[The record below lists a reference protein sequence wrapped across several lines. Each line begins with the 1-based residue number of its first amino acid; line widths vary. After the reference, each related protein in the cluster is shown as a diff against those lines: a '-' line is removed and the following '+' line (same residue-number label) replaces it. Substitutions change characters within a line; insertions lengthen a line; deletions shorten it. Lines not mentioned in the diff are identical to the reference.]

1 MLTGDIKWQLIA
13 KCRPE
18 LSARRAL
25 FFLRSDFKDI
35 ADYDQVGRALRELVQ
50 EGLLI
55 KIGYGLYARARIN
68 RITGNVMADNPSGSD
83 GVVIEAMEK
92 LGVEYQLDDLSRMN
106 LSGDSTQ
113 IPAKVKIIPKNTRFT
128 RKRAIGKQFVNA
140 VW

>member
-1 MLTGDIKWQLIA
+1 MTINRKVQTRVKRSKGSVFQ
-13 KCRPE
+13 
-18 LSARRAL
+18 
-25 FFLRSDFKDI
+25 RSDFKDI
-35 ADYDQVGRALRELVQ
+35 ADYDQVGRALRELVR

-68 RITGNVMADNPSGSD
+68 RITGNVMADNPSGPD

-113 IPAKVKIIPKNTRFT
+113 IPAKVKIIPKSTRFT
-128 RKRAIGKQFVNA
+128 RKIAIGTQFVNA
-140 VW
+140 V

>member
-1 MLTGDIKWQLIA
+1 MTINRKVQTRVKRSKG
-13 KCRPE
+13 
-18 LSARRAL
+18 SV
-25 FFLRSDFKDI
+25 FLRSDFKDI
-35 ADYDQVGRALRELVQ
+35 ADYNQVGRALRELVR

-68 RITGNVMADNPSGSD
+68 RITGNVMADNPSGPD

-113 IPAKVKIIPKNTRFT
+113 IPAKVKIIPKSTRFT
-128 RKRAIGKQFVNA
+128 RKIAIGTQFVNA
-140 VW
+140 V

>member
-1 MLTGDIKWQLIA
+1 MTINRKVQTRVMRSKG
-13 KCRPE
+13 
-18 LSARRAL
+18 SV
-25 FFLRSDFKDI
+25 FLRSDFKDI

-113 IPAKVKIIPKNTRFT
+113 IPAKVKIIPKKTRFT
-128 RKRAIGKQFVNA
+128 RKIAIGKQFVNA
-140 VW
+140 V

>member
-1 MLTGDIKWQLIA
+1 MTINRKVQTRVKRSKG
-13 KCRPE
+13 
-18 LSARRAL
+18 SV
-25 FFLRSDFKDI
+25 FLRSDFKDI

-50 EGLLI
+50 EVLLI

-128 RKRAIGKQFVNA
+128 RKITIGTQFVNA
-140 VW
+140 V

>member
-1 MLTGDIKWQLIA
+1 MTINRKVQTRVKRSKG
-13 KCRPE
+13 
-18 LSARRAL
+18 SV
-25 FFLRSDFKDI
+25 FLRSDFKDI

-68 RITGNVMADNPSGSD
+68 RITGNAMADNPSGPA

-128 RKRAIGKQFVNA
+128 RKIAIGKQFVNA
-140 VW
+140 V

>member
-1 MLTGDIKWQLIA
+1 MTINRKVQTRVKRSKG
-13 KCRPE
+13 
-18 LSARRAL
+18 SV
-25 FFLRSDFKDI
+25 FLRSDFKDI

-113 IPAKVKIIPKNTRFT
+113 IPAKVKIIPKKTRFT
-128 RKRAIGKQFVNA
+128 RKIAIGKQFVNA
-140 VW
+140 V

>member
-1 MLTGDIKWQLIA
+1 M
-13 KCRPE
+13 
-18 LSARRAL
+18 
-25 FFLRSDFKDI
+25 RSDFKDI

-128 RKRAIGKQFVNA
+128 RKITIGTQFVNA
-140 VW
+140 V

>member
-1 MLTGDIKWQLIA
+1 MTINRQVQTRVKRSKG
-13 KCRPE
+13 
-18 LSARRAL
+18 SV
-25 FFLRSDFKDI
+25 FLRSDFKDI
-35 ADYDQVGRALRELVQ
+35 ADYDQVGRALRELVR

-68 RITGNVMADNPSGSD
+68 RITGNVMADNPSGPD

-113 IPAKVKIIPKNTRFT
+113 IPAKVKIIPKSTRFT
-128 RKRAIGKQFVNA
+128 RKIAIGTQFVNA
-140 VW
+140 V

>member
-1 MLTGDIKWQLIA
+1 MTINRKVQTRV
-13 KCRPE
+13 KR
-18 LSARRAL
+18 SKSSV
-25 FFLRSDFKDI
+25 FLRSDFKDI

-128 RKRAIGKQFVNA
+128 RKIAIGKQFVNA
-140 VW
+140 V

>member
-1 MLTGDIKWQLIA
+1 MTVNRKVQTRVKRSKG
-13 KCRPE
+13 
-18 LSARRAL
+18 SV
-25 FFLRSDFKDI
+25 FLRSDFKDI

-68 RITGNVMADNPSGSD
+68 RITGNAMADNPSGPD

-113 IPAKVKIIPKNTRFT
+113 ILAKVKIIPKNTRFT
-128 RKRAIGKQFVNA
+128 RKIAIGKQFVNA
-140 VW
+140 V

>member
-1 MLTGDIKWQLIA
+1 M
-13 KCRPE
+13 
-18 LSARRAL
+18 RRYQMTINRKVQTRVKRSKGSV
-25 FFLRSDFKDI
+25 FLRSDFKDI

-68 RITGNVMADNPSGSD
+68 RITGNAMADNPSGPD

-128 RKRAIGKQFVNA
+128 RKIAIRKQFVNA
-140 VW
+140 V

>member
-1 MLTGDIKWQLIA
+1 MTINRKVQTRVKRSKA
-13 KCRPE
+13 
-18 LSARRAL
+18 SV
-25 FFLRSDFKDI
+25 FLRSDFKDI

-68 RITGNVMADNPSGSD
+68 RITGNVMADNPAGPD

-113 IPAKVKIIPKNTRFT
+113 IPAKVKIIPKSIRFT
-128 RKRAIGKQFVNA
+128 RKIAIGTQFVNA
-140 VW
+140 V

>member
-1 MLTGDIKWQLIA
+1 MTINRKVQTRVKRSKG
-13 KCRPE
+13 
-18 LSARRAL
+18 SV
-25 FFLRSDFKDI
+25 FLRSDFKDI

-50 EGLLI
+50 EVLLI

-113 IPAKVKIIPKNTRFT
+113 IPAKVKIIPKKTRFT
-128 RKRAIGKQFVNA
+128 RKIAIGKQFVNA
-140 VW
+140 V

>member
-1 MLTGDIKWQLIA
+1 MTINRKVQTRVKRW
-13 KCRPE
+13 K
-18 LSARRAL
+18 SSV
-25 FFLRSDFKDI
+25 FLRSDFKDI

-68 RITGNVMADNPSGSD
+68 RITGNAMADNPSGPA

-113 IPAKVKIIPKNTRFT
+113 IPAKVKIIPKTTRFT
-128 RKRAIGKQFVNA
+128 RKIAIGKQFVNA
-140 VW
+140 V

>member
-1 MLTGDIKWQLIA
+1 MTINRKVQTRV
-13 KCRPE
+13 KR
-18 LSARRAL
+18 SKSSV
-25 FFLRSDFKDI
+25 FLRSDFKDI

-68 RITGNVMADNPSGSD
+68 RITGNVMADNPSGPD

-128 RKRAIGKQFVNA
+128 RKIAIGKQFVNA
-140 VW
+140 V

>member
-1 MLTGDIKWQLIA
+1 MTINRKVQTRVKRW
-13 KCRPE
+13 K
-18 LSARRAL
+18 SSV
-25 FFLRSDFKDI
+25 FLRSDFKDI

-113 IPAKVKIIPKNTRFT
+113 IPAKVKIIPKTTRFT
-128 RKRAIGKQFVNA
+128 RKIAIGKQFVNA
-140 VW
+140 V

>member
-1 MLTGDIKWQLIA
+1 MTINRKVQTRVKRSKG
-13 KCRPE
+13 
-18 LSARRAL
+18 SV
-25 FFLRSDFKDI
+25 FLRSDFKDI

-140 VW
+140 V

>member
-1 MLTGDIKWQLIA
+1 MTINRKVQTRVKRSKG
-13 KCRPE
+13 
-18 LSARRAL
+18 SV
-25 FFLRSDFKDI
+25 FLRSNFKDI

-68 RITGNVMADNPSGSD
+68 RITGSAMADNPSGSD

-128 RKRAIGKQFVNA
+128 RKIAIGKQFVNA
-140 VW
+140 V

>member
-1 MLTGDIKWQLIA
+1 MTINRKVQTRVKRSKG
-13 KCRPE
+13 
-18 LSARRAL
+18 SV
-25 FFLRSDFKDI
+25 FLRSDFKDI

-50 EGLLI
+50 EVLLI

-128 RKRAIGKQFVNA
+128 RKIAIGKQFVNA
-140 VW
+140 V